1 MSICKSCDYYD
12 DCSLS
17 ESNEW
22 CYKNS
27 NIDVNKF
34 ITLDTDGFDWV
45 SPVELFTK
53 EFQTRIDDGIQQLI
67 EVELGAKIDREEFI
81 KAMNYDRNQFAVGFK
96 SGYAKRDSEI
106 VRCKD
111 CKHLV
116 EIDPDNLYVCD
127 RIDIGMDG
135 EPSFLNPENDFC
147 SCGERRETN
156 E

>member
-27 NIDVNKF
+27 NIDINKF
-34 ITLDTDGFDWV
+34 ITLDTDNFGWV

-96 SGYAKRDSEI
+96 SGYAERDSEI

-111 CKHLV
+111 CIYNYGIANNCEYAKDD
-116 EIDPDNLYVCD
+116 IVCCYWES
-127 RIDIGMDG
+127 DG
-135 EPSFLNPENDFC
+135 LHSDDFC
-147 SCGERRETN
+147 SKGKRRET

>member
-53 EFQTRIDDGIQQLI
+53 EFKNRVDDGIQQLI

-81 KAMNYDRNQFAVGFK
+81 KAMNYDRNQFAMGFK

-111 CKHLV
+111 CVFSNAEYTHCCLLDTC
-116 EIDPDNLYVCD
+116 I
-127 RIDIGMDG
+127 I
-135 EPSFLNPENDFC
+135 ENDFC
-147 SCGERRETN
+147 SWGERRET

>member
-53 EFQTRIDDGIQQLI
+53 EFKTRIDDGIQQLI
-67 EVELGAKIDREEFI
+67 EIELGAKIDREEFI

-111 CKHLV
+111 CKYCKKA
-116 EIDPDNLYVCD
+116 EEKYEGGRFEPTDIVCNVF
-127 RIDIGMDG
+127 DIYTHPN
-135 EPSFLNPENDFC
+135 EFC
-147 SCGERRETN
+147 SYGKRRETD